1 MNIYELT
8 CHFWKEAEVQPF
20 SPSESAMYFYLLH
33 RANLQHWQMPVLCPT
48 TTMCMTLGMT
58 KQNVMKVRLSL
69 VQRGMIEFV
78 GGGGRSSPPS
88 YTLLLPFDKGQPNG
102 QLMRQ
107 PMGQLQLSDEL
118 TLYKDI
124 KKKDNNNINTNARE
138 EMKNVEE
145 LKAMLSRD
153 TEWQQS
159 VIAALAC
166 DDIRTTDDIAPHLN
180 RFFLY
185 LEARGIKKRE
195 EEDCKAY
202 FFNWLSRQITCGSI
216 SKNSNNNNG
225 NNDNSNRHSFTDS
238 QSQRRGFA
246 VSPATKESYAGRF

>member
-8 CHFWKEAEVQPF
+8 SHFWKAAEVQPF
-20 SPSESAMYFYLLH
+20 TPSESAMYFYLLH
-33 RANLQHWQMPVLCPT
+33 RANLQHWQMPILCPT
-48 TTMCMTLGMT
+48 TTMCMMLGMT

-69 VQRGMIEFV
+69 TNRGMITMV

-88 YTLLLPFDKGQPNG
+88 YTLLLPSDKSQLMGQPNG
-102 QLMRQ
+102 Q
-107 PMGQLQLSDEL
+107 PMGQPQLSDEL

-124 KKKDNNNINTNARE
+124 KKKENNNINTNARE
-138 EMKNVEE
+138 KMKNVEE
-145 LKAMLSRD
+145 LKAILSRD
-153 TEWQQS
+153 TAWQQS
-159 VIAALAC
+159 VVAALAC
-166 DDIRTTDDIAPHLN
+166 DGIRSTGDIAPHLN

-202 FFNWLSRQITCGSI
+202 FFNWLSRQTTCGSI
-216 SKNSNNNNG
+216 IKNSNNDNG
-225 NNDNSNRHSFTDS
+225 NRQSFTDS

-246 VSPATKESYAGRF
+246 VSTATKESYAGRF